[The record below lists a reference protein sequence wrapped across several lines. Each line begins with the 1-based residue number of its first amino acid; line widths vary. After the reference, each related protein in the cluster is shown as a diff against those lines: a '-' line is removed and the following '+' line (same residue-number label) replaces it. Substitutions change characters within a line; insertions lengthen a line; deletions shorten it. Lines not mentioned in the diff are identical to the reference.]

1 MSLSPQDASAALHD
15 IEQAQTRSAML
26 RDYQHAAPHLIVWGV
41 LWAVGYGLTNFFPA
55 QANAVWAVVI
65 PIGVLADVTAM
76 RGSRSGVAWRYIAAM
91 AAAFAFVFALFVV
104 MAPVSGRQVA
114 AAIPLFVAL
123 MYVLRGIWAGPR
135 YVVAGATIAALT
147 LGGFVLL
154 SAHFLLWMAV
164 VGGGALILAGLWLRR
179 V

>member
-1 MSLSPQDASAALHD
+1 
-15 IEQAQTRSAML
+15 ML

-55 QANAVWAVVI
+55 HANAIWSVVI
-65 PIGVLADVTAM
+65 PIGVLADLAAM
-76 RGSRSGVAWRYIAAM
+76 RGGRRGVAWRYLAAI
-91 AAAFAFVFALFVV
+91 AAAFAFVFALLVV

-114 AAIPLFVAL
+114 AVIPLFVAL
-123 MYVLRGIWAGPR
+123 LYVLRGIWAGPR
-135 YVVAGATIAALT
+135 YVVAGVAVAALT
-147 LGGFVLL
+147 LAGFFLL
-154 SAHFLLWMAV
+154 TAHFLLWMAC